1 MQQLEIVYL
10 GIKGAIL
17 VKKMPGL
24 PIGELTLFNPRK
36 YCPPPQATTHIP
48 SPPLYSVYIAIVLT
62 GMSIKLHPQSAQ
74 PWYLL

>member
-36 YCPPPQATTHIP
+36 YCPPPKPQLTFP
-48 SPPLYSVYIAIVLT
+48 PPLCIVCIL
-62 GMSIKLHPQSAQ
+62 P
-74 PWYLL
+74 